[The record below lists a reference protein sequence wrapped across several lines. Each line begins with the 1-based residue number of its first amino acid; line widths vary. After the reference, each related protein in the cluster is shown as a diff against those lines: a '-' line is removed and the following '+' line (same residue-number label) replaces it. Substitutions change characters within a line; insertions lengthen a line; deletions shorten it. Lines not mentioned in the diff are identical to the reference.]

1 MRKNEQRK
9 NEQLSINAICV
20 EAWNKAKE
28 QLGTEYNV
36 YRLRACTANVLE
48 TDDYYFLK
56 SYNTVIAFIDKESDT
71 LYDMLRYVY
80 GYTATS
86 AQHIAKF
93 THDYGKGLYRCN
105 TEYRY
110 YDVD

>member
-1 MRKNEQRK
+1 MRKNEQL
-9 NEQLSINAICV
+9 NINTMCID
-20 EAWNKAKE
+20 AWNKAKE
-28 QLGTEYNV
+28 QLGTDYSN
-36 YRLRACTANVLE
+36 YRLRTCNATVLE

-93 THDYGKGLYRCN
+93 SSDFGKGLYRCH

-110 YDVD
+110 YDIE

>member
-1 MRKNEQRK
+1 MRKNEQL
-9 NEQLSINAICV
+9 NINAICI
-20 EAWNKAKE
+20 KALVKAE
-28 QLGTEYNV
+28 KQLGTEYNV
-36 YRLRACTANVLE
+36 YRLRNCSATVLE
-48 TDDYYFLK
+48 TEDYYFLK

-71 LYDMLRYVY
+71 LYDILRYVY

-93 THDYGKGLYRCN
+93 SSDYGKGLYRCH

-110 YDVD
+110 YDVE

>member
-1 MRKNEQRK
+1 MRKNEQL
-9 NEQLSINAICV
+9 NINTMCID
-20 EAWNKAKE
+20 AWNKAQE

-36 YRLRACTANVLE
+36 YRLRTCSATVLE
-48 TDDYYFLK
+48 TEDYYFLK

-71 LYDMLRYVY
+71 LYDILRYVY

-93 THDYGKGLYRCN
+93 SSDYGKGLYRCH

-110 YDVD
+110 YDIV